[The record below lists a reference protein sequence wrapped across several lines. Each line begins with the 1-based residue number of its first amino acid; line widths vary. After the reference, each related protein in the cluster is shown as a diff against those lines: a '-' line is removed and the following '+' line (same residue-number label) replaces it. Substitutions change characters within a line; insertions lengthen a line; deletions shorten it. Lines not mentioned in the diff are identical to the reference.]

1 MSKLHP
7 EYRQLANPK
16 RLKRFLDGGGVL
28 AHRDETADRFDY
40 DWHARKL
47 TFEPHFRSHVLL
59 HLTKYHSARDLQ
71 WAMREDTLFEATGVH
86 AEISVPGFTQA
97 NARRPLE
104 PYLVMLQQVM
114 DAVARLPYR
123 RLRRLD
129 KETWRSI
136 VQLLKQVDLFDAT
149 QVSLPPSLAEWADT
163 APEKAAFKIQLRM
176 SADGQF
182 KRLMVTPASGN
193 DNPYFEALLDLQEG
207 AGLIYAF
214 DAGYFNI
221 DVYHRIN
228 DSGNYFVTKRHRNIK
243 PVVQRQR
250 PVSDQPVAGGYVVL
264 EDTDVCLGNDE
275 SQWYRILRVK
285 LTTGKEITILTNL
298 LLLSAQQICLLYR
311 YRWTI
316 EIVFRW
322 LKQTL
327 QLDHFISRDPQGI
340 MRQVLTALVV
350 YALLVLFNQDPDR
363 FSPKQLWRLL
373 QADIHQAIFDF
384 GFQAG
389 LEQGRRE
396 TSLQIT

>member
-1 MSKLHP
+1 MRKLHT

-16 RLKRFLDGGGVL
+16 QLNRFLDGNGAL
-28 AHRDETADRFDY
+28 ANRDEIADRFGY

-59 HLTKYHSARDLQ
+59 HITKYTSARDLQ
-71 WAMREDTLFEATGVH
+71 WAMREDPLFEATGVH
-86 AEISVPGFTQA
+86 IEISVPGLTQA
-97 NARRPLE
+97 NAQRPLE

-114 DAVARLPYR
+114 DAVARLPHR

-129 KETWRSI
+129 KKTWQSI
-136 VQLLKQVDLFDAT
+136 VQLLGRVDLFDAT

-176 SADGQF
+176 SANGQF
-182 KRLMVTPASGN
+182 KRLLVTPASGN

-207 AGLIYAF
+207 DGYIYVF

-221 DVYHRIN
+221 DIYHRIN
-228 DSGNYFVTKRHRNIK
+228 DSGNYFATKLHGNIQ
-243 PVVQRQR
+243 PVIQRQR
-250 PVSDQPVAGGYVVL
+250 PVPDQPVAGGYVVL
-264 EDTDVCLGNDE
+264 EDADVCLGDDT
-275 SQWYRILRVK
+275 SRWYRILRVQ

-298 LLLSAQQICLLYR
+298 LLLSAEQICLLYC

-322 LKQTL
+322 LKQIL
-327 QLDHFISRDPQGI
+327 QLDHFISKDPQGI
-340 MRQVLTALVV
+340 MRQVLTALIV
-350 YALLVLFNQDPDR
+350 YGLLVLFNQNPSR
-363 FSPKQLWRLL
+363 FSPKQLWRQL
-373 QADIHQAIFDF
+373 QADIHQAIFDL

-389 LEQGRRE
+389 LEQGRQE
-396 TSLQIT
+396 ASLQIT